1 MDSVTRYHRL
11 QQHIIRCRKC
21 PRLVAW
27 RERVAAEK
35 VRRHQAE
42 EYWGRPVPA
51 FGEPAASLFVV
62 GLAPAAHGANRTG
75 RLFTGDRSGQ
85 WLFEALHRFG
95 FANQPTSVG
104 RDDGLR
110 LHGCVIS
117 AALRCAP
124 PANKP
129 LREELDRCRLHLR
142 RELALLQ
149 RKRVIVALGRIAF
162 LEVLKAWRENGG
174 KIPGGRTPAF
184 RHAGEWNL
192 PGGVVLI
199 ASYHP
204 SQQNTQTGRLTRPMF
219 HAVFRRAS
227 QLLSLRSEAAGSQ
240 SPRADCF

>member
-1 MDSVTRYHRL
+1 MDSTESFHRL
-11 QQHIIRCRKC
+11 QETVIQCRKC

-35 VRRHQAE
+35 VRRYHSDA
-42 EYWGRPVPA
+42 YWGRPVPA
-51 FGEPAASLFVV
+51 FGEPTASLFIL

-75 RLFTGDRSGQ
+75 RMFTGDRSGQ
-85 WLFEALHRFG
+85 WLYQALHRFG
-95 FANQPTSVG
+95 FANQPTSV
-104 RDDGLR
+104 RREDSLR
-110 LHGCVIS
+110 LHGCMVS

-129 LREELDRCRLHLR
+129 LREELDNCRPYLR

-162 LEVLKAWRENGG
+162 SEFFKAWRENGG
-174 KIPGGRTPAF
+174 EIPGSRKPAF
-184 RHAGEWNL
+184 RHGGEWNL

-219 HAVFRRAS
+219 HEIFRRARG
-227 QLLSLRSEAAGSQ
+227 LLGPRLTVAGGQ
-240 SPRADCF
+240 RQREDYF